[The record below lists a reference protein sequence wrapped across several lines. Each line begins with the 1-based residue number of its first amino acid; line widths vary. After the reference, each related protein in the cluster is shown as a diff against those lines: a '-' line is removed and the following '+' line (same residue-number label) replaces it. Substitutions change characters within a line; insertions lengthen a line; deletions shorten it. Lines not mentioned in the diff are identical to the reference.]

1 MFVCV
6 ECGHVFDQPDRW
18 VERHGFDYGPYES
31 FSVCP
36 KCRGSYVEAHKCDC
50 CDEWI
55 TGSYIKTED
64 GKRYCENCYVVMDL
78 EDEE

>member
-1 MFVCV
+1 MFVCI
-6 ECGHVFDQPDRW
+6 ECGYVFQDAECW
-18 VERHGFDYGPYES
+18 KERHGFDYGPYEN
-31 FSVCP
+31 FSGCP
-36 KCRGSYVEAHKCDC
+36 ECGGSYVEAHKCDC
-50 CDEWI
+50 CDKWI